1 LNQIRKNSVVQK
13 YKKALVP
20 MSFKEYAKR
29 IDKAE
34 NDFRLAKVF
43 SHDEVKNRFKVGKT
57 G

>member
-1 LNQIRKNSVVQK
+1 MNQIRKNSVVQK